1 MARGG
6 PRPGAGRPPGQPNQD
21 TAERRAALADLMA
34 GHVEDA
40 IAALAEIATGGQSE
54 AARISAATAIL
65 DRTYG
70 RPSQAMDL
78 SAHVDMP
85 NRIIITDTVSAD
97 ALDLSRLST
106 SALEEIAALQDACE
120 PSLTRARENS

>member
-1 MARGG
+1 
-6 PRPGAGRPPGQPNQD
+6 
-21 TAERRAALADLMA
+21 MA

-65 DRTYG
+65 DRVYG

-78 SAHVDMP
+78 AAHVDMP

-97 ALDLSRLST
+97 ALDLSRLSA
-106 SALEEIAALQDACE
+106 SALAEIAALQDACE